1 MKFSDKNRNV
11 NLELP
16 VKITYEGKEFWI
28 KKATKTDGIYL
39 NSIEPPK
46 TINQDPQKKDNDDKK
61 M

>member
-16 VKITYEGKEFWI
+16 VKISYEGKEFWI

-39 NSIEPPK
+39 NSEPPK
-46 TINQDPQKKDNDDKK
+46 ETKAEDVVLPISSDLRK
-61 M
+61 